1 MKEEEKKTFL
11 VKPSKG
17 VLCMG
22 VLLLCLFLLLLLF
35 LLPAFRIQKVTVLGC
50 RVLHEQEIV
59 ETADIQLGAH
69 IFSNISGSVSSI
81 FSLRYGN
88 IENTL
93 RETFPFIE
101 EVSVSISFPSGVEI
115 NVKERMRI
123 GYIKMSDGYAI
134 IDRNGYIVLLSGEN
148 PPADVPLF
156 SGITI
161 SSAVLSEKIE
171 MENEE
176 QLDTCLAILNAVLL
190 SDQDKKEEDDFFL
203 MSAVRDIR
211 YVDKGTSM
219 ISLSIPSREDPL
231 VVRLGSLDDIEKDMQ
246 WLRYAILQNTF
257 TDTNEKGVFD
267 MSGEDYTF
275 RKT

>member
-1 MKEEEKKTFL
+1 MKEEEKKTIFF
-11 VKPSKG
+11 KPSKG
-17 VLCMG
+17 VFGMG
-22 VLLLCLFLLLLLF
+22 ALLLLLMVLLLLF
-35 LLPAFRIQKVTVLGC
+35 LLPFFRIQKVTVLGC
-50 RVLHEQEIV
+50 RVLQEQEIV
-59 ETADIQLGAH
+59 EASGIQLGEH
-69 IFSNISGSVSSI
+69 IFSNLSGSASSVL
-81 FSLRYGN
+81 SLRYGN
-88 IENTL
+88 IENSL
-93 RETFPFIE
+93 RGAFPFIE

-134 IDRNGYIVLLSGEN
+134 IDKNGYVVLLSGEK
-148 PPADVPLF
+148 PPTDVPLF

-161 SSAVLSEKIE
+161 SSAVLSEKIG

-190 SDQDKKEEDDFFL
+190 SDQGKKDENDFFL

-211 YVDKGTSM
+211 YVDKSTSM
-219 ISLSIPSREDPL
+219 ISFSIPSREDPL
-231 VVRLGSLDDIEKDMQ
+231 VVRLGSLDDIEEDMQ
-246 WLRYAILQNTF
+246 WLRYAILQNAF